1 VTYDPAVPPSDQDPG
16 AAFARFVALIARLR
30 APGGCPWDREQTHHS
45 LKPMTIEEAYEVLEA
60 IDDADDAELAA
71 ELGDLLL
78 QVVFHAQIAADEGRF
93 GIADVVEAVAE
104 KMVRRHP
111 HVFGSESAATAG
123 EVLRNWEALKAEEQA
138 RKGRPAGSM
147 LDSVSARLPAVME
160 AWQITTKVARVGF
173 DWPDVDAVLE
183 KLDEEVHELKAAL
196 REGRDARAVAD
207 EVGDL
212 LFVLVNVA
220 RRLDQ
225 DPESALKAANRKFRR
240 RFRQVEDGLRAA
252 GRTPAEATLP
262 EMEALWQEAK
272 RRERDGA

>member
-1 VTYDPAVPPSDQDPG
+1 
-16 AAFARFVALIARLR
+16 
-30 APGGCPWDREQTHHS
+30 
-45 LKPMTIEEAYEVLEA
+45 MTLEEAYEVLEA

-138 RKGRPAGSM
+138 RKGRPGGSM

>member
-1 VTYDPAVPPSDQDPG
+1 
-16 AAFARFVALIARLR
+16 
-30 APGGCPWDREQTHHS
+30 
-45 LKPMTIEEAYEVLEA
+45 
-60 IDDADDAELAA
+60 
-71 ELGDLLL
+71 
-78 QVVFHAQIAADEGRF
+78 
-93 GIADVVEAVAE
+93 
-104 KMVRRHP
+104 MVRRHP

-173 DWPDVDAVLE
+173 DWPDVGAVLE